1 VWWQYIIIAA
11 VILLGIYGFLTL
23 TRFETRVLSRRTNR
37 TAADMYPSYADSLR
51 KQRRYARQHG
61 GEWESDDGGR
71 SPASPEETQPQEQ
84 GKAASGGPASGSA

>member
-1 VWWQYIIIAA
+1 MWWQYIIIAA
-11 VILLGIYGFLTL
+11 VILLGIYGFLVF
-23 TRFETRVLSRRTNR
+23 TRFETRTLSRRTKR

-61 GEWESDDGGR
+61 GEWTSDDGSQSR
-71 SPASPEETQPQEQ
+71 EPEDTQPQEH